1 MKKIL
6 IYITVGLLAIVPS
19 SCSDY
24 LDKEVDLTLSEEQI
38 FSKYENTRGFLA
50 NVYTYLPDAFAGY
63 SDGQFLAASRDCM
76 TDNSLSFWNVHY
88 YHSVL
93 TDAYSATNHPFAE
106 RFWSND
112 FKGIRAANQFMKNSR
127 ESIIGNAEKAGD
139 DNHLYDRNI
148 AEARLLRAIFHFDLA
163 GWFGDIPVIGN
174 DENGIPIVFEPGN
187 ASAMNMSRTA
197 CSEAL
202 KWIADE

>member
-1 MKKIL
+1 MC
-6 IYITVGLLAIVPS
+6 S
-19 SCSDY
+19 S
-24 LDKEVDLTLSEEQI
+24 DL
-38 FSKYENTRGFLA
+38 
-50 NVYTYLPDAFAGY
+50 
-63 SDGQFLAASRDCM
+63 
-76 TDNSLSFWNVHY
+76 
-88 YHSVL
+88 
-93 TDAYSATNHPFAE
+93 
-106 RFWSND
+106 D

-127 ESIIGNAEKAGD
+127 ESVIGNAEKTGD

-174 DENGIPIVFEPGN
+174 DENGVPIIFEPGN

-202 KWIADE
+202 KWIADECDAVKDILPFRYSNENENWGRMKIGDV